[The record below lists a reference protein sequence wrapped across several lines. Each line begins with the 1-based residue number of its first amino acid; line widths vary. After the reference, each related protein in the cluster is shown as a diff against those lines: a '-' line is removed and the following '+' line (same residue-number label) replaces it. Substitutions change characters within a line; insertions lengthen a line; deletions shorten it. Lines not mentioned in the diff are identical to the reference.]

1 MESLLQASS
10 SLVSLR
16 PRIDGRDSFI
26 NPSRVCL
33 NPSLGRRGSKPLPLV
48 AAAKKKKSKKDDNH
62 SFSAR
67 PEEATGPFP
76 ESILLKEK
84 KIDEE
89 GDLLPEFA
97 DAEEKELYEFL
108 DLQLQSDLNEERMRH
123 YEVVYLIHEKHAEE
137 VEGINQKVQDFLKE
151 KKGKVWRFSD
161 WGMRRLA
168 YKIQKAENAHYILMN
183 FEIEAKYLNEF
194 KGLLDSDERVIRH
207 LVMKRDEA
215 ITEDCPPPPEFHSVR
230 AGDEYYDD
238 DEEEEEEFDVDEG
251 EGEDEEDGDNIEY
264 EVDDDGN
271 VVMVL
276 YGDEEEA
283 GAAEEEEGASEPEDG
298 HDKSTNGRRETRRT
312 VNVGG

>member
-1 MESLLQASS
+1 MESLLHASS

-62 SFSAR
+62 NFSAR
-67 PEEATGPFP
+67 PDEATGPFP

-97 DAEEKELYEFL
+97 DAEEKELYQFL

-137 VEGINQKVQDFLKE
+137 VESINQKVQDYLKE

-238 DEEEEEEFDVDEG
+238 DEEEEIEEDEDEG
-251 EGEDEEDGDNIEY
+251 EGEDEEDADNIEY

-276 YGDEEEA
+276 YGDEEE
-283 GAAEEEEGASEPEDG
+283 GEEEEDGASEQEEG
-298 HDKSTNGRRETRRT
+298 QDKSTNGRRETRRT

>member
-1 MESLLQASS
+1 MESLLHASS

-16 PRIDGRDSFI
+16 PGINGRDSFI
-26 NPSRVCL
+26 NPPRVFL
-33 NPSLGRRGSKPLPLV
+33 TPTLGRRGSKPLPLV

-67 PEEATGPFP
+67 PDEATGPFP

-89 GDLLPEFA
+89 GDLLPDFA

-137 VEGINQKVQDFLKE
+137 VERVNEKVQEFLKE

-194 KGLLDSDERVIRH
+194 KGLLDADERVIRH

-230 AGDEYYDD
+230 ASMNDVDDFYDD
-238 DEEEEEEFDVDEG
+238 DEEEEEEFD
-251 EGEDEEDGDNIEY
+251 EEEEEGDNVEY

-271 VVMVL
+271 VVMVV
-276 YGDEEEA
+276 YEDEGEDGIDEEEQGQDQPNNA
-283 GAAEEEEGASEPEDG
+283 
-298 HDKSTNGRRETRRT
+298 RRENQTT
-312 VNVGG
+312 VNV

>member
-1 MESLLQASS
+1 MESLLHASS

-33 NPSLGRRGSKPLPLV
+33 NPSLGRRGSKSLSLV
-48 AAAKKKKSKKDDNH
+48 AEAKKKKSKKDDNH

-67 PEEATGPFP
+67 PDEATGPFP
-76 ESILLKEK
+76 ESIILKEK

-89 GDLLPEFA
+89 GELLPEFA

-137 VEGINQKVQDFLKE
+137 VETINQKVQEFLKE

-194 KGLLDSDERVIRH
+194 KGLLDGDERVIRH

-230 AGDEYYDD
+230 AGMEDDEFDD
-238 DEEEEEEFDVDEG
+238 DEEEEEFD
-251 EGEDEEDGDNIEY
+251 EDGDNVEY

-276 YGDEEEA
+276 YEDDGEEK
-283 GAAEEEEGASEPEDG
+283 EEDGTNEPEQGQDQPN
-298 HDKSTNGRRETRRT
+298 NGKRENRRT

>member
-16 PRIDGRDSFI
+16 PRIEGRDPFISF
-26 NPSRVCL
+26 PRVCL
-33 NPSLGRRGSKPLPLV
+33 RPSLGRRGSKSLPLV
-48 AAAKKKKSKKDDNH
+48 AAAKKKKSKKDDSH
-62 SFSAR
+62 SFSAK
-67 PEEATGPFP
+67 PDEATGPFP

-97 DAEEKELYEFL
+97 DDEEKELYEFL

-137 VEGINQKVQDFLKE
+137 VESVNEKVQEFLKE

-183 FEIEAKYLNEF
+183 FEMEAKHLNEF
-194 KGLLDSDERVIRH
+194 KGMLDGDERVIRH

-230 AGDEYYDD
+230 ASMDEDEFDDDDDD
-238 DEEEEEEFDVDEG
+238 DEEEFDEEEEGDDV
-251 EGEDEEDGDNIEY
+251 EY

-276 YGDEEEA
+276 YEDEEED
-283 GAAEEEEGASEPEDG
+283 GADEQEQGQDQSNKAI
-298 HDKSTNGRRETRRT
+298 RENRTT
-312 VNVGG
+312 VNI